1 MANTAINLYLFT
13 LGINN
18 QTYVNSYRSSARIYS
33 LKIWQNGALVRNY
46 VPVIAD
52 NGGPYLYDKVTRT
65 FLQGA
70 TSGLWDVGEKG
81 ERYAQG
87 LSIILR

>member
-1 MANTAINLYLFT
+1 MGRKGFT
-13 LGINN
+13 GRAEWIISCF
-18 QTYVNSYRSSARIYS
+18 VD
-33 LKIWQNGALVRNY
+33 